1 MPQLSRVGD
10 VNEENG
16 AIIGGAPTVFANGK
30 PVGQVG
36 NTLTPH
42 APWGKRHAPH
52 DKATVTTGSPTVF
65 ADGIQVARVTSGNS
79 CGHSMV
85 QGSPDVFCP

>member
-1 MPQLSRVGD
+1 MPQLCRVGD
-10 VNEENG
+10 TNEEKG
-16 AIIGGAPTVFANGK
+16 AIIGGAPTVFANGIR
-30 PVGQVG
+30 VGQVG

-42 APWGKRHAPH
+42 APWGKRHGPH
-52 DKATVTTGSPTVF
+52 DKATVTSGSPTVF
-65 ADGIQVARVTSGNS
+65 ADGIQVARVTSTNS